1 MIYTKTNAHHPQLD
15 RAFFKNLS
23 EAKLEND
30 SVYWYDQHD
39 HVIRGTPFPVCIDDQ
54 HWEHLRN
61 DPTSKILMYYGDEYF
76 NILDINDWVNTL
88 KLRNI
93 NPAQVY
99 LVTTDENWVRWAT
112 DRLAERDIVGVNIQ
126 SVNILMG
133 RVKEQEYDPEY
144 TYRFSSLSRNF
155 TDWRLNIY
163 AEFCNRDL
171 LQHFNYTFSNI
182 CPYGNII
189 TTEHDE
195 LTRMIN
201 SMGYDT
207 SSEKFKSW
215 IAGIP
220 YQIPDHPILEKLA
233 KGTYDFI
240 KSSGIHFLIESHFDP
255 FWTTMGL
262 KGTMT
267 PYNLSPAFPTEKT
280 YKALSCRRPFIIFS
294 TPQFLKEF
302 KELGYETFHP
312 YINESYDEIEDDKT
326 RLMAIADEVERISK
340 LSSEEFDVLLKN
352 CEPIAKRNFDLFVKK
367 KSEIS
372 FNNRFQW
379 ITPYLA
385 AVPGQAY

>member
-1 MIYTKTNAHHPQLD
+1 
-15 RAFFKNLS
+15 
-23 EAKLEND
+23 
-30 SVYWYDQHD
+30 
-39 HVIRGTPFPVCIDDQ
+39 
-54 HWEHLRN
+54 
-61 DPTSKILMYYGDEYF
+61 
-76 NILDINDWVNTL
+76 
-88 KLRNI
+88 
-93 NPAQVY
+93 
-99 LVTTDENWVRWAT
+99 
-112 DRLAERDIVGVNIQ
+112 
-126 SVNILMG
+126 
-133 RVKEQEYDPEY
+133 
-144 TYRFSSLSRNF
+144 
-155 TDWRLNIY
+155 
-163 AEFCNRDL
+163 
-171 LQHFNYTFSNI
+171 
-182 CPYGNII
+182 
-189 TTEHDE
+189 
-195 LTRMIN
+195 
-201 SMGYDT
+201 
-207 SSEKFKSW
+207 
-215 IAGIP
+215 
-220 YQIPDHPILEKLA
+220 
-233 KGTYDFI
+233 
-240 KSSGIHFLIESHFDP
+240 
-255 FWTTMGL
+255 MGL